1 MIDGSTGHR
10 KVHRQADMVDM
21 EHPEEE
27 EGEDMV
33 PQVVAMVAIPPKEHQ
48 VDFIINRALHLVQIL
63 SKSIHYLNNVLIDE
77 NLGCGRS
84 DIGTATVTICSSVLI
99 VVLRRRCR

>member
-1 MIDGSTGHR
+1 LRRLRSLTDAMIDGSTAHR

-33 PQVVAMVAIPPKEHQ
+33 PQVVAMVAILPQEHQ
-48 VDFIINRALHLVQIL
+48 VDSTLVIINRALHLVQTL
-63 SKSIHYLNNVLIDE
+63 SKSIHHLNNVLIDG

-84 DIGTATVTICSSVLI
+84 DIGNSH
-99 VVLRRRCR
+99 